1 LNPEAASGQ
10 MRRCPEGSPDMKLM
24 ISAIALAFA
33 APAFAQAPAAAPA
46 EPVTVIHAGT
56 LLATPGRPARRQA
69 SVIVRGRRIAE
80 VRDGY
85 VDVPGARVLDLR
97 DSTVMPGFIDM
108 HVHLVGLD
116 DRLQRRLQEPLR
128 DYEDEAYTAVHNAR
142 KTLLA
147 GFTTVRD
154 LGAEPRTILSL
165 RDAINAG
172 QFAGP
177 TIVAAGAGVAVTGGH
192 GDVNGLNRELESI
205 RKPLATHVCDGPDD
219 CRRATREQVSEG
231 ADVIKLKASGGVLS
245 NVPGGLAQQMMDDEL
260 RAVVEAAKS
269 FGRKVAAHAHGVDG
283 INAALRAGVDSIE
296 HGTFTDDETFR
307 LYKQT
312 GAYYVP
318 TLVAPAAAL
327 ADGQR
332 GALTP
337 AQYEKAKEAAGNA
350 EKSFARA
357 VREGVKIAF
366 GTDSGVSP
374 HGLNAQEFSLMVR
387 NGMSPAAAI
396 RSATVDAA
404 ELLGRSATIGT
415 IEAGKD
421 ADIVAVRGDPVADIR
436 LLETIGFVMKHG
448 RVHKLGGE
456 RQLTDVD

>member
-1 LNPEAASGQ
+1 MPLRSSLA
-10 MRRCPEGSPDMKLM
+10 
-24 ISAIALAFA
+24 ALALLLA
-33 APAFAQAPAAAPA
+33 APALAQPAPA
-46 EPVTVIHAGT
+46 PVTVIHAGT
-56 LLATPGRPARRQA
+56 LMAVPGEAVRRNA
-69 SVIVRGRRIAE
+69 SVVVRGRRIAE
-80 VRDGY
+80 VRDGF
-85 VDVPGARVLDLR
+85 VDVPGARVVDLR
-97 DSTVMPGFIDM
+97 DHTVMPGFIDM

-116 DRLQRRLQEPLR
+116 DRLQSRLQQPFR
-128 DYEDEAYTAVHNAR
+128 DYEDEAFTALLNAR

-165 RDAINAG
+165 RDAINAS

-177 TIVAAGAGVAVTGGH
+177 TIYAAASGVAVTGGH
-192 GDVNGLNRELESI
+192 GDVNGLNRDLESVL
-205 RKPLATHVCDGPDD
+205 KPRARHVCDGADD

-260 RAVVEAAKS
+260 RAVVLTART

-283 INAALRAGVDSIE
+283 INAALKAGVDSIE
-296 HGTFTDDETFR
+296 HGTFTNDETFR

-318 TLVAPAAAL
+318 TLMAPAAAL
-327 ADGQR
+327 ADGRR

-337 AQYEKAKEAAGNA
+337 AQHQKAQEAAGNA
-350 EKSFARA
+350 ERSFARA

-366 GTDSGVSP
+366 GTDSGVSA
-374 HGLNAQEFSLMVR
+374 HGLNAQEFGLMVR
-387 NGMSPAAAI
+387 NGMAPAAAI
-396 RSATVDAA
+396 RSATVAA
-404 ELLGRSATIGT
+404 ADLLGRSDSIGT
-415 IEAGKD
+415 IAAGKD
-421 ADIVAVRGDPVADIR
+421 ADIVAVRGDPLADIA
-436 LLETIGFVMKHG
+436 LLERVGFVMKHG

-456 RQLTDVD
+456 RQLTGVD